1 MPTAESAGIAVGG
14 NDHGICFN
22 GMLAGVNLKAA
33 RCLANGACLHTAKQS
48 GPGGS
53 GGVKHPFVQ
62 FAGMDRAGP
71 FDDHAATVMIR
82 RQMVVGL
89 RRRNHLR
96 TGISNVIQRVDLAGK
111 LIPGLGRMRT
121 DEAAAALI
129 NRVNLLVPN
138 ETLKPAI
145 AVRCL

>member
-1 MPTAESAGIAVGG
+1 
-14 NDHGICFN
+14 
-22 GMLAGVNLKAA
+22 
-33 RCLANGACLHTAKQS
+33 
-48 GPGGS
+48 
-53 GGVKHPFVQ
+53 
-62 FAGMDRAGP
+62 
-71 FDDHAATVMIR
+71 
-82 RQMVVGL
+82 MVVGL

-96 TGISNVIQRVDLAGK
+96 TGIGNVIQRVDLAGK

-121 DEAAAALI
+121 DKAAAALI